1 MGIEELLMNT
11 FQERQWIRKM
21 LGYWIISAPLVV
33 LGIFGL
39 ISLIDAKMEEQ
50 IKNPLIVFCSI
61 PIILATICFF
71 IQMKTDVNENE
82 IVIRFFPLPIIKRK
96 IGWNQIS
103 KVYVRKF
110 EWGEFKATGSGAIPF
125 GHQGTS
131 YHLFGEYGLQIVTMD
146 GDKILIGTRQPKSLQ
161 EFLKRLNKL

>member
-1 MGIEELLMNT
+1 MNT
-11 FQERQWIRKM
+11 FQERQWIRKT

-33 LGIFGL
+33 LGVFGL
-39 ISLIDAKMEEQ
+39 ISLVGAKVEEQ
-50 IKNPLIVFCSI
+50 IKNPLILFCSI

-71 IQMKTDVNENE
+71 LQMKTDLNENE
-82 IVIRFFPLPIIKRK
+82 IVITYFPLPIFKRK
-96 IGWNQIS
+96 IGWDQIS

-110 EWGEFKATGSGAIPF
+110 ERSEFKATGSGAIPF
-125 GHQGTS
+125 GHSGTC
-131 YHLFGEYGLQIVTMD
+131 YHLFSDYGLQIVTLD